1 MSCCSVLL
9 THMYLVS
16 PLSSSL
22 TSPESETSSNSIV
35 LVGYGAH
42 AQLAR
47 LEEMRISE
55 FRFLSCAFP
64 GSSIVDF
71 GHPKPDH
78 RAPITM
84 FRATASGH

>member
-1 MSCCSVLL
+1 M
-9 THMYLVS
+9 HFDS

-42 AQLAR
+42 AQPAR
-47 LEEMRISE
+47 LEEMKISE
-55 FRFLSCAFP
+55 FLFLSCTFP

-78 RAPITM
+78 RAPITI
-84 FRATASGH
+84 FRTTASGH